1 LPPKNSRR
9 VTSRAVTG
17 ALTVV
22 ALTAVAACSSSG
34 AGSNGTT
41 AAASAA
47 SGGSLP
53 ASIPVTATLDLTGPL
68 AYYGTQAQAGIK
80 AGVAEVQKE
89 GLLGNS
95 KLVISVEDTGGSA
108 ATATSLAESAV
119 KSGAVAV
126 VGANISNEA
135 LAAAP
140 VVSAASIPFLAP
152 TAPDG
157 LTSISKYVYSTST
170 SELVQL
176 QNYTT
181 TLVKAHPKV
190 TVIYANDNDTT
201 TELAGTL
208 KNTMSQNGGT
218 LVNSIPTPIAATD
231 YSVLATKALDGSPD
245 AIGIMSGG
253 PQQAGLITTLRS
265 LGYKGILFANMG
277 ADGTA
282 NAAGTAANGLEFQ
295 GEWASNVDSSASK
308 TFATVFAAANP
319 SMTPHYPA
327 VDGYDTVMFL
337 ALALQKAHSVKGPEL
352 LAGLQQIA
360 SAGFGV
366 PGGEGTFTGTT
377 QQQFESPTL
386 DLTYQDDKVLQVSS
400 S

>member
-1 LPPKNSRR
+1 LSQKKSRR
-9 VTSRAVTG
+9 VTSGAVIG

-22 ALTAVAACSSSG
+22 ALTAVAACSSS
-34 AGSNGTT
+34 ASGSSGNN
-41 AAASAA
+41 AAAATSA
-47 SGGSLP
+47 GSLP

-68 AYYGTQAQAGIK
+68 SYYGTQAQAGIK
-80 AGVAEVQKE
+80 AGVAEVEKL

-95 KLVISVEDTGGSA
+95 KLDITVEDTGGSA
-108 ATATSLAESAV
+108 TTATSLAESAV

-126 VGANISNEA
+126 IGANISNEA

-140 VVSAASIPFLAP
+140 VVSSASIPFLAP

-176 QNYTT
+176 QNYVTA
-181 TLVKAHPKV
+181 LVKDHPKI

-201 TELAGTL
+201 TQLAGTL
-208 KNTMSQNGGT
+208 KATVSQNGGT
-218 LVNSIPTPIAATD
+218 LVNSIPTPIASTD
-231 YSVLATKALDGSPD
+231 YAVLATKALDGNPD

-253 PQQAGLITTLRS
+253 PQQAGLITKLRS

-295 GEWASNVDSSASK
+295 GEWASNVETPDSK
-308 TFATVFAAANP
+308 TFATAFAAANP

-337 ALALQKAHSVKGPEL
+337 ALALQKAHSVNGPDL
-352 LAGLQQIA
+352 LTGLQQIA
-360 SAGFGV
+360 SAGFDV
-366 PGGEGTFTGTT
+366 PGGVAKFTGDTH
-377 QQQFESPTL
+377 QQFESPTL
-386 DLTYQDDKVLQVSS
+386 DLTYQDGKVLQVSS

>member
-1 LPPKNSRR
+1 
-9 VTSRAVTG
+9 
-17 ALTVV
+17 
-22 ALTAVAACSSSG
+22 
-34 AGSNGTT
+34 
-41 AAASAA
+41 
-47 SGGSLP
+47 LP

-80 AGVAEVQKE
+80 AGLAEVQKE

-108 ATATSLAESAV
+108 TTATSLAESAV

-126 VGANISNEA
+126 IGANISNEA

-152 TAPDG
+152 TAPNG

-208 KNTMSQNGGT
+208 KNTVSQNGGT

-308 TFATVFAAANP
+308 TFATAFAAANP

-366 PGGEGTFTGTT
+366 PGGEGTFTGAT

>member
-34 AGSNGTT
+34 AGSSGNT
-41 AAASAA
+41 AAGSAASA
-47 SGGSLP
+47 GSLP

-80 AGVAEVQKE
+80 AGLAEVQKE

-108 ATATSLAESAV
+108 TTATSLAESAV

-126 VGANISNEA
+126 IGANISNEA

-152 TAPDG
+152 TAPNG

-208 KNTMSQNGGT
+208 KNTVSQNGGT

-308 TFATVFAAANP
+308 TFATAFAAANP

-366 PGGEGTFTGTT
+366 PGGEGTFTGAT